1 MIHHV
6 KQQQGF
12 TLIELMIALA
22 FVAFILIFSTTA
34 VIQVMQTYNKGVAI
48 KNINQAGRTTM
59 EDMSRYLRTADPSA
73 VKVGIVATH
82 GRACFGDVSYV
93 WNLYNA
99 SSNINRYSATD
110 TTPITFVR
118 VEDKGGA
125 LCAEIAPNSYPYVP
139 KDKSTDILRSNVWV
153 MGVAMT
159 RPTVDAPLMDF
170 TINLAVANDP
180 TIASGQCT
188 QGGTAGQ
195 FCATS
200 SFTTTVMTG
209 GGN

>member
-6 KQQQGF
+6 KKQEGF
-12 TLIELMIALA
+12 TLVELMIALA

-59 EDMSRYLRTADPSA
+59 EDMSRFLRTADPGVVDVSLA
-73 VKVGIVATH
+73 ASQR
-82 GRACFGDVSYV
+82 RACFGGVSYV
-93 WNLYNA
+93 WNLY
-99 SSNINRYSATD
+99 D
-110 TTPITFVR
+110 TTAGSANKYDDNTDLTFVR
-118 VEDKGGA
+118 VADDSKAMCTQTAG
-125 LCAEIAPNSYPYVP
+125 SYPRVP
-139 KDKSTDILRSNVWV
+139 KAQATDILLSNVWV
-153 MGVAMT
+153 MGINLSD
-159 RPTVDAPLMDF
+159 PSVDAPLMDL

-180 TIASGQCT
+180 AISSGQCA
-188 QGGTAGQ
+188 QGGTTGQ